1 MEKTNDVLKFAKQG
15 NPKAI
20 EAIFSKQLKAKN
32 IVVKAVVRDGCLQIM
47 FESKQALS
55 QVTMVNGVK
64 KVLTGIK
71 PENIQTVKVYS
82 KKSGDD
88 FPKWHEEF
96 ELAEKKKVDVSP
108 NIDLIQLEVPKLLE
122 TTIPTSDSNESL
134 SQAKNSAQLIDTN
147 AKSHVNDLTNN
158 LTSPNIADEDSSLM
172 EKARWGYLDS
182 ISTLLNSAFNGQG
195 VSASLN
201 KPRVKLLEIV
211 LKSNGI
217 IDKQIAIEIICRILN
232 KTKTRVFNEV
242 SISVDTSESNFLS
255 WNQNLIFKD
264 NQFIAD
270 DDSSL
275 MEKAR
280 LGYLDS
286 ISTLLNSA
294 FTAFTGQGISASLNK
309 PRANFL
315 EIVLKSNGIIDK
327 QVAIEI
333 ICRILNKTETRFFNA
348 ISVSVDTSES
358 NFPSWKQNLI
368 FKDNQFVVSSS
379 DSDVFSHLAKF
390 VIEAMDNIDT
400 RINSKLNSLSNQYLD
415 ELSTQSTILTGF
427 TQNTSLKQDSQLIEN
442 ISNALKQYNKAL
454 SIVKAKVVD
463 NICLDLEI
471 ESKEE
476 LNRVNFLFI
485 AATIG
490 KELNKLNEEPIE
502 LVYLI
507 LVELKEKNRVVVFT
521 KEIYKIS
528 VTNQSIY
535 SIQPNNLNQ
544 NSYKAKSN
552 PWLFGVLILVIGC
565 AIAFNNY
572 QIYTDGKERSDRE
585 LKRFE
590 KCMNEES
597 NVKECQKFLN
607 F

>member
-20 EAIFSKQLKAKN
+20 EAIFNKQLSASN
-32 IVVKAVVRDGCLQIM
+32 IAVKAIVRDGCLQIM
-47 FESKQALS
+47 FESKQTLS
-55 QVTMVNGVK
+55 QVTIVNGVK
-64 KVLTGIK
+64 KVLTAIK

-82 KKSGDD
+82 KQSGDD

-108 NIDLIQLEVPKLLE
+108 NIDLTQLEAPKLLE
-122 TTIPTSDSNESL
+122 TIIPTSDGNESP
-134 SQAKNSAQLIDTN
+134 SQAKNRATESPQLIDTN

-158 LTSPNIADEDSSLM
+158 LTSPNIADDDSSLM

-195 VSASLN
+195 ISASLN

-217 IDKQIAIEIICRILN
+217 IDKQVAIEIICRILN

-255 WNQNLIFKD
+255 WNQNLIFID

-280 LGYLDS
+280 WGYLDS

-294 FTAFTGQGISASLNK
+294 FNGQGISASLNK
-309 PRANFL
+309 PRVKLL

-358 NFPSWKQNLI
+358 NFPSWNQNLI
-368 FKDNQFVVSSS
+368 FKDNQFVVSSP
-379 DSDVFSHLAKF
+379 DSAAFSHLAKF
-390 VIEAMDNIDT
+390 VIEAKDNINKLDT
-400 RINSKLNSLSNQYLD
+400 QINSKLNSLSP
-415 ELSTQSTILTGF
+415 
-427 TQNTSLKQDSQLIEN
+427 EN
-442 ISNALKQYNKAL
+442 S
-454 SIVKAKVVD
+454 S
-463 NICLDLEI
+463 
-471 ESKEE
+471 
-476 LNRVNFLFI
+476 
-485 AATIG
+485 
-490 KELNKLNEEPIE
+490 
-502 LVYLI
+502 
-507 LVELKEKNRVVVFT
+507 
-521 KEIYKIS
+521 
-528 VTNQSIY
+528 
-535 SIQPNNLNQ
+535 LNQ
-544 NSYKAKSN
+544 DTNTLKNTGTIIIAGIV
-552 PWLFGVLILVIGC
+552 LFGLFQLYRSVEYETKLSELREKRDKICKRYEDFSDNSIRKFQEASRNGDWLI
-565 AIAFNNY
+565 
-572 QIYTDGKERSDRE
+572 TDADERQKINQ
-585 LKRFE
+585 LQ
-590 KCMNEES
+590 
-597 NVKECQKFLN
+597 KECESSINEMSGLTRAYKGY
-607 F
+607 